1 MINDIIDKPISKFIE
16 KVKDTYGFSGN
27 AGITI
32 STTTTMTT
40 TSQYSLGGAQYLSGS
55 IMGVTKDARDNA
67 IEVTYSTKPDRGGT
81 LNAMSTSTTKQPFT
95 TTRVLKPIINN
106 TVRPAIVS
114 NTVLNPMLNNNEQ
127 VAI

>member
-32 STTTTMTT
+32 SITTTMTT
-40 TSQYSLGGAQYLSGS
+40 TSQYSLCGAQYHSGS
-55 IMGVTKDARDNA
+55 IIGVTQDVRDNA
-67 IEVTYSTKPDRGGT
+67 IDVTYSTKPDRGGT
-81 LNAMSTSTTKQPFT
+81 LNAMSTSTTTQPFT

-106 TVRPAIVS
+106 TVRPI
-114 NTVLNPMLNNNEQ
+114 
-127 VAI
+127 